1 MKALRTFILVALTSF
16 SAQAQQPQPAAAPD
30 DALDGVD
37 TVILLKE
44 GKEVFGK
51 APFRSQYGGLGYLF
65 SSAATK
71 AEFDSAPEKYAV
83 QMGGLC
89 ARMGKTVTGN
99 PSDYI
104 VHDGKIYLFGSD
116 ACHKAF
122 AAAPEKY
129 LPKPAAP
136 MPTDPAAVAN
146 GQALLDKVVASIGG
160 AGLDSLT
167 TYVESTSEQQ
177 KRPTGDV
184 KVEIR
189 KMWKFPDAAR
199 SDRTL
204 PMSDGRKA
212 TFGTLL
218 TSTGA
223 FGIGGDRVTPVIPE
237 ALPSVQQD
245 MWREIVP
252 LLHGR
257 HEGGV
262 AVAAL
267 GSGTVDGAV
276 VERVR
281 VRRAGLDVT
290 LNVDPKSG
298 RVHSTTFVDR
308 GPGGQFGEITMIY
321 GNFKN
326 VDGLILPHTQRA
338 LFNGVAEDSMSHSID
353 TIKLNVRLD
362 AALFNPAVRG
372 GGAR

>member
-1 MKALRTFILVALTSF
+1 MKILRTLILVALTGF
-16 SAQAQQPQPAAAPD
+16 GAQAQQTPPAAPD
-30 DALDGVD
+30 EALDGVD

-44 GKEVFGK
+44 SKEVFGK
-51 APFRSQYGGLGYLF
+51 ASFRSTYGRLNYLF

-71 AEFDSAPEKYAV
+71 AEFDSAPERYAV

-89 ARMGKTVTGN
+89 ARMGKTVAGN

-116 ACHKAF
+116 ACHEAF
-122 AAAPEKY
+122 AAAPAKY

-136 MPTDPAAVAN
+136 MPTDPAASTN
-146 GQALLDKVVASIGG
+146 GQALLENAVASIGG
-160 AGLDSLT
+160 AGLDGLK

-177 KRPTGDV
+177 KRPTGEV

-189 KMWKFPDAAR
+189 KMWQFPGASRA
-199 SDRTL
+199 DRTV
-204 PMSDGRKA
+204 PMADGRKA

-218 TSTGA
+218 TNTGA
-223 FGIGGDRVTPVIPE
+223 YGIGGDRVTPVIAE
-237 ALPSVQQD
+237 ALPSVQQE

-252 LLHGR
+252 LLRGR
-257 HEGGV
+257 REAGV

-267 GSGTVDGAV
+267 GSGIVDGTP

-281 VRRAGLDVT
+281 VRRGGLDVT
-290 LNVDPKSG
+290 LNLIPQSG

-321 GNFKN
+321 ADFKN

-338 LFNGVAEDSMSHSID
+338 LFNGAAEGSLSR
-353 TIKLNVRLD
+353 TIETIGVNVPLD
-362 AALFNPAVRG
+362 AGLFNPAPGAG
-372 GGAR
+372 GK

>member
-1 MKALRTFILVALTSF
+1 MKTLGTFILVALAGIG
-16 SAQAQQPQPAAAPD
+16 AQAQQAQQAAPD

-51 APFRSQYGGLGYLF
+51 AAFRSTYGRLTYLF

-71 AEFDSAPEKYAV
+71 AEFDSAPEKYAA

-104 VHDGKIYLFGSD
+104 VHAGKIYLFGSD

-129 LPKPAAP
+129 LPKPATP
-136 MPTDPAAVAN
+136 MPSDRAASTK
-146 GQALLDKVVASIGG
+146 GYALLEKAVASIGG
-160 AGLDSLT
+160 ARLDTLA
-167 TYVESTSEQQ
+167 TYSESTTELQ
-177 KRPTGDV
+177 KRPSGDV

-189 KMWKFPDAAR
+189 KMWQFPNAAR
-199 SDRTL
+199 TDRTL

-212 TFGTLL
+212 TFGTML
-218 TSTGA
+218 TQSGA
-223 FGIGGDRVTPVIPE
+223 FGIGGGRVTPVIPE

-252 LLHGR
+252 LLRGR
-257 HEGGV
+257 RAPGV

-267 GSGTVDGAV
+267 GPATVDGTAV
-276 VERVR
+276 DRVR
-281 VRRAGLDVT
+281 VRRGGLDVT
-290 LNVDPKSG
+290 LNVDPQSG
-298 RVHSTTFVDR
+298 RIHSTTFVDR

-321 GNFKN
+321 SDFKN
-326 VDGLILPHTQRA
+326 VDGLTLPHKQRA
-338 LFNGVAEDSMSHSID
+338 LFNGIPEDAMSRSID
-353 TIKLNVRLD
+353 AISVNAPLD
-362 AALFNPAVRG
+362 SALFNPATAAG
-372 GGAR
+372 GQ